1 MLHALSITSI
11 VAAMLPFEVILFQ
24 ILFPCR
30 FLCTFRAFI
39 QQTSSNYKSYNFQ
52 YLCTDFNFNFI
63 LISLQSITFS
73 ISIVILV
80 FQGYITTQFS
90 VGRWSLCSHLEIC
103 FPTTLPALL
112 PAILRRDI
120 ILSVGTSWPAA
131 VLYST
136 LLYSAVHITWCST
149 VFKLYCTEVLLPS
162 STQLSFQVQRS
173 GNDCYL

>member
-11 VAAMLPFEVILFQ
+11 VAAMLPFELILFQ

-103 FPTTLPALL
+103 FPTTLPALPCSL
-112 PAILRRDI
+112 PCNIEARYYIVCGHKLTG
-120 ILSVGTSWPAA
+120 SCTVQ
-131 VLYST
+131 Y
-136 LLYSAVHITWCST
+136 ITVQCST
-149 VFKLYCTEVLLPS
+149 HHMM
-162 STQLSFQVQRS
+162 
-173 GNDCYL
+173 